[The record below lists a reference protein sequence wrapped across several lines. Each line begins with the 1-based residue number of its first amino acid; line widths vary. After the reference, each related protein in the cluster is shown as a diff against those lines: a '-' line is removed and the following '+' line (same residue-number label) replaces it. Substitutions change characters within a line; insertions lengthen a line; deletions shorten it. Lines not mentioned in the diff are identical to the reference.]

1 MNVFK
6 NTVLQGKN
14 INASSS
20 EFSKIMNDRMR
31 NIFNSEYRIAE
42 GKSILPM
49 LNYKP
54 AQSAIDGVKEVYKR
68 YAKQNGVNLGPQDL
82 DDIIDDVYNNITF
95 NPLTKNSRISFNR
108 IKRIRLIRQLQLINI
123 ADNVKGGTF
132 KPTTLIQSE
141 KRFKIFSKIFGQ
153 KRDIRNTIIN
163 TMSDLSTLAAKDDFY
178 NGVLQQSKEL

>member
-1 MNVFK
+1 
-6 NTVLQGKN
+6 
-14 INASSS
+14 
-20 EFSKIMNDRMR
+20 
-31 NIFNSEYRIAE
+31 
-42 GKSILPM
+42 M

-95 NPLTKNSRISFNR
+95 NPLTKTPEFPLTVLSVLDD
-108 IKRIRLIRQLQLINI
+108 KATQLINI

-141 KRFKIFSKIFGQ
+141 KDLRSFQRFFWSK
-153 KRDIRNTIIN
+153 KRY
-163 TMSDLSTLAAKDDFY
+163 KKY
-178 NGVLQQSKEL
+178 HY